1 MPFVL
6 GIHTK
11 YIQDPLKHALSPCA
25 DLEQVFNFI
34 KNLLNA
40 LWSTSLSLYFRG
52 EVSAVVNQVTMKMK
66 IKQMIQNSPPPEL
79 LGKCFT

>member
-1 MPFVL
+1 MPFNL
-6 GIHTK
+6 GILAK
-11 YIQDPLKHALSPCA
+11 YIRNLLKHAFSPYA
-25 DLEQVFNFI
+25 DLERVFNFI

-40 LWSTSLSLYFRG
+40 LWSTSLSLYSRG